1 MVAKLS
7 VTVELVINLPFF
19 RENMPMVVVPDE
31 ILKNG
36 VVLVVDSPMV
46 IGVLLKR
53 AFPLTVNDS
62 AVMPSMEITVSDT
75 VILFPIM
82 EMEPRVILF
91 IVSSPE
97 ELILKLELAIKVA
110 VIPVE
115 LLIPENV
122 PSPAVVILYVS
133 VGERRDVKV
142 LPPQEIPAKV
152 APVLVILY
160 PVP

>member
-62 AVMPSMEITVSDT
+62 AVMPSS
-75 VILFPIM
+75 
-82 EMEPRVILF
+82 
-91 IVSSPE
+91 
-97 ELILKLELAIKVA
+97 
-110 VIPVE
+110 
-115 LLIPENV
+115 
-122 PSPAVVILYVS
+122 
-133 VGERRDVKV
+133 
-142 LPPQEIPAKV
+142 
-152 APVLVILY
+152 
-160 PVP
+160 

>member
-1 MVAKLS
+1 
-7 VTVELVINLPFF
+7 
-19 RENMPMVVVPDE
+19 
-31 ILKNG
+31 
-36 VVLVVDSPMV
+36 
-46 IGVLLKR
+46 
-53 AFPLTVNDS
+53 
-62 AVMPSMEITVSDT
+62 VSDT